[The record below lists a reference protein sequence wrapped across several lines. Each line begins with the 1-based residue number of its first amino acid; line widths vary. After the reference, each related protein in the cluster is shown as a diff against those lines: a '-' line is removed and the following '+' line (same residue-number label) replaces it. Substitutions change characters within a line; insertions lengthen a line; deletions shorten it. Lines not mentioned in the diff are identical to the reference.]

1 MSSAIITPAR
11 GATRL
16 RWLRNTLRVNSA
28 VACAFGRRIRDAMLG
43 AKRVMW
49 LCHMSDL
56 QQRSAPEAGESN
68 VQDIAELTHHLIWVV
83 PA

>member
-1 MSSAIITPAR
+1 
-11 GATRL
+11 
-16 RWLRNTLRVNSA
+16 
-28 VACAFGRRIRDAMLG
+28 MLG

-56 QQRSAPEAGESN
+56 QQRSAPEAGEPN